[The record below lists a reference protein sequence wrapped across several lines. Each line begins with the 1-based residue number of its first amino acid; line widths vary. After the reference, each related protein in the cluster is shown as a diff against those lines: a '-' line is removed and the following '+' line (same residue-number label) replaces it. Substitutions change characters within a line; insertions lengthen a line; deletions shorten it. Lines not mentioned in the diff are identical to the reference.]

1 MTRRSLALLGPLLI
15 LAACSKD
22 PDVPQKPEDD
32 PAMTGALGDQIMV
45 DPDLVGQNRA
55 ANAAAVA
62 SGDGSIPVED
72 SSPEAI
78 AAARS
83 DALELVGGP
92 GKMRKAP
99 EPKKVTGELPA
110 DATLT
115 AAARAAAS
123 PGGSG
128 NCADAATYTAAWAA
142 KMPKAFPVYP
152 RGAVQELAGTD
163 AGSCHLRVVNF
174 TTPVPPGEVI
184 DFYFTRASTAGFSA
198 QHVRIGDELTLGGTR
213 GGESYVAYVR
223 KTPTGGSS
231 VDLVTNGG

>member
-1 MTRRSLALLGPLLI
+1 MSRRTLALLAPLAI
-15 LAACSKD
+15 LAACSKEEA
-22 PDVPQKPEDD
+22 PPQKPEDD

-55 ANAAAVA
+55 ANAAVVS

-83 DALELVGGP
+83 EALAMVGGP
-92 GKMRKAP
+92 GKMKKAP
-99 EPKKVTGELPA
+99 EAREISGELPA
-110 DATLT
+110 GATLT

-128 NCADAATYTAAWAA
+128 NCADAATYTASWAA
-142 KMPKAFPVYP
+142 KMPRNFPIYP
-152 RGAVQELAGTD
+152 RGAVQESAGTD
-163 AGSCHLRVVNF
+163 EGRCHLRVVNF

-184 DFYFTRASTAGFSA
+184 DFYYTRAAAAGFSA
-198 QHVRIGDELTLGGTR
+198 QHVLIGEEYTLGGTR
-213 GGESYVAYVR
+213 AAESYVVYVR

-231 VDLVTNGG
+231 VDLVTSGG